1 MYHHSQ
7 LQSDKKTADKA
18 NCRLSDC
25 FTLKYKFIE
34 CKRIFV
40 LSNLKRL
47 KIVRIMKLF

>member
-25 FTLKYKFIE
+25 FTLKYKFMVNE
-34 CKRIFV
+34 S
-40 LSNLKRL
+40 LS
-47 KIVRIMKLF
+47 FQT

>member
-25 FTLKYKFIE
+25 FTLKYKFME
-34 CKRIFV
+34 CKYTYSSWRGIYSAFGGW
-40 LSNLKRL
+40 
-47 KIVRIMKLF
+47 